1 MSDADRDLVA
11 AIRAEIAAVAPQRAC
26 DRAAES
32 AGLGAALAPRQASV
46 ARLAVRLGREPTEAG
61 RLLIGR
67 RRTKSVRMDG
77 ATEDAVPFDWAGA
90 AEHCRT
96 AWLRGR
102 FLARGSLSLAS
113 GRAHLEFVVAPA
125 EAPVLADR
133 LAEFG
138 LPASWRIRRGRGV
151 VTWKSAEAISTF
163 LRRIG
168 AGSAILELESRQV
181 VRALRGDLNRVVNAE
196 SANLQRAVVASAR
209 QVAAIDRLAADGRL
223 GRQPHVVRVVAA
235 ARRETPEATFGELA
249 VRLDLHRSAVQ
260 RALERIERLALHED
274 DDPAGAGWSSRQGR
288 SSGQGSGPVAR
299 AGRTVTGSRM
309 DPAGRPHGP
318 VGPAR
323 GSGIM
328 PT

>member
-1 MSDADRDLVA
+1 MPS
-11 AIRAEIAAVAPQRAC
+11 
-26 DRAAES
+26 
-32 AGLGAALAPRQASV
+32 
-46 ARLAVRLGREPTEAG
+46 
-61 RLLIGR
+61 
-67 RRTKSVRMDG
+67 
-77 ATEDAVPFDWAGA
+77 PFDWAGA

-113 GRAHLEFVVAPA
+113 GRAHLEFVVDPA

-209 QVAAIDRLAADGRL
+209 QLAAIDRLEADGRL

-274 DDPAGAGWSSRQGR
+274 DDPAVGESSSRQGR
-288 SSGQGSGPVAR
+288 SSGRRSGPAAR
-299 AGRTVTGSRM
+299 AGRTVTDGRM